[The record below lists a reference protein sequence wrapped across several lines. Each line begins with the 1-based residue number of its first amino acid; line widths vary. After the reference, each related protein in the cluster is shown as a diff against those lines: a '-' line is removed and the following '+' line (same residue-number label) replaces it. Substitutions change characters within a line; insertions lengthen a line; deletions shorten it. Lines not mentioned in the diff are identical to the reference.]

1 MTQKTKIGQQV
12 RVTCNFEG
20 NTTKNKVGEVLFTC
34 EGRALIGF
42 FCDGVRT
49 NHSLHEYK
57 HLYRGLKATWSV
69 PYQYLITTVISKNKF
84 R

>member
-1 MTQKTKIGQQV
+1 MTQKLKIGQQV
-12 RVTCNFEG
+12 RVTCNFDG
-20 NTTKNKVGEVLFTC
+20 NTTKDKVGEVLFTW
-34 EGRALIGF
+34 GGKALIGF

-69 PYQYLITTVISKNKF
+69 PYQYLTITIISKNKF